1 MNVHVYERAWMWL
14 GSVMIGGFLATV
26 VVSALAHA
34 VHPPSHVET
43 VDPGTV
49 RSEGEFAHPG
59 VVTQPDGS
67 VTAVVLA
74 DLYTFKPGTIRVPAG
89 RAVTFRLTSA
99 DVVHGFQ
106 IVGTN
111 GNAMVIPGYVTQ
123 FTLTFPNPGEFL
135 IVCNEYCGLSHH
147 RMAGR
152 LVVEAPENPS

>member
-1 MNVHVYERAWMWL
+1 MKVHVYERAWMWL
-14 GSVMIGGFLATV
+14 GMLMIVGFLATV
-26 VVSALAHA
+26 VVSAVTHA
-34 VHPPSHVET
+34 VHPPSHVEM

-59 VVTQPDGS
+59 VVTSPDGA
-67 VTAVVLA
+67 VTATILA
-74 DLYTFKPGTIRVPAG
+74 DLYTFQPGTIRVPAG
-89 RAVTFRLTSA
+89 SPVTFRLTSA

-147 RMAGR
+147 RMAGK
-152 LVVEAPENPS
+152 LVVEPREKNS